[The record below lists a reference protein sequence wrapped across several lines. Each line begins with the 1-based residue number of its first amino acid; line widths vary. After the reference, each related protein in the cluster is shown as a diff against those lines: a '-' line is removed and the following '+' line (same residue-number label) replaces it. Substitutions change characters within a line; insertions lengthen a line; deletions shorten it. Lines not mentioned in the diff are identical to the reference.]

1 MKINKL
7 ANGIRWVYIPYSNP
21 KVSYFS
27 LIIDAG
33 SANETKNERG
43 MAHFMEHMMFKG
55 TASRKSIDIISE
67 LDNVGGELNAFTT
80 KEKTCIH
87 ASIGTNHLQK
97 AINLVADIAM
107 FSQFPEKEIAKE
119 KQIVHDEIN
128 MYIDNPEE
136 SIYDDFL
143 EALFPNHSLGKTI
156 LGSHEDVDQ
165 FSQEKLLKFVK
176 NHYATSNMVF
186 TFFTGLS
193 EDKIETMLTLATSN
207 YTKSSKKVK
216 VLDTLTPYKKFSLAK
231 KTEFVQAHCILGS
244 RVCSVRDDEKYA
256 LSMLN
261 NILGGPYMN
270 SRLNLA
276 IREKYGFC
284 YSIYSDIQLFKSS
297 GVFTINFATETKYID
312 KCKGLIFKELQ
323 TLCDKGVNKKQFKIA
338 LDQVAGQLELSWD
351 NPSGLVTT
359 LGNALIDNEK
369 VLTSQEV
376 YEKYQKLNSEVLLKV
391 ANKYLKPQY
400 QSEFLYIPSK

>member
-1 MKINKL
+1 M
-7 ANGIRWVYIPYSNP
+7 VYIPYSNP
-21 KVSYFS
+21 KVSYCS

-33 SANETKNERG
+33 SANETKTERG

-87 ASIGTNHLQK
+87 ASIGTNHLEK
-97 AINLVADIAM
+97 AINLIADIAM
-107 FSQFPEKEIAKE
+107 FSQFPEKEIEKE

-128 MYIDNPEE
+128 MYLDNPEE

-143 EALFPNHSLGKTI
+143 EALFPNHPLGKTI
-156 LGSHEDVDQ
+156 LGSHEEVDK
-165 FSQEKLLKFVK
+165 FSQEKLLKFIK

-193 EDKIETMLTLATSN
+193 EEKIEAMLTSATSE
-207 YTKSSKKVK
+207 YTKSNKKVK
-216 VLDTLTPYKKFSLAK
+216 VLDSLAPYKKFSLTK
-231 KTEFVQAHCILGS
+231 KAEFVQAHCILGS

-276 IREKYGFC
+276 IREKHGFC
-284 YSIYSDIQLFKSS
+284 YSIYSDIQLFKTS

-323 TLCDKGVNKKQFKIA
+323 TLCDKGVNKKQFNIA

-369 VLTSQEV
+369 VLTSNEV
-376 YEKYQKLNSEVLLKV
+376 YEKYKKLNSEILLKV
-391 ANKYLKPQY
+391 ANKYMKPQH